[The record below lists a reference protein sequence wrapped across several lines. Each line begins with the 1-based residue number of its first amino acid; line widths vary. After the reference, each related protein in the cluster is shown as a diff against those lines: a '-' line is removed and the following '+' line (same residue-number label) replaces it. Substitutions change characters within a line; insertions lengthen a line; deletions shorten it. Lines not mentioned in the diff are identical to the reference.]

1 MARRKG
7 DAELRVRTSFEAAR
21 TATQCLSA
29 AYERLVPAP
38 PVHPT
43 RGTVRAE
50 SSLNSVAEAVP
61 LPRRR
66 VEGG

>member
-7 DAELRVRTSFEAAR
+7 DAELQVRTRFETAR

-38 PVHPT
+38 PIRLI
-43 RGTVRAE
+43 RGAARAK
-50 SSLNSVAEAVP
+50 SLPSAVAETV

-66 VEGG
+66 ADGG